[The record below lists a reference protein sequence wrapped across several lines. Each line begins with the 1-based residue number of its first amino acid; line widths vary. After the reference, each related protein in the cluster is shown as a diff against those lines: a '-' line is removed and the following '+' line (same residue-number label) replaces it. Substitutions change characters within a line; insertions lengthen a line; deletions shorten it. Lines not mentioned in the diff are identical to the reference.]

1 MVTRAGKNRRASRRR
16 MVCIAVAEDRRLAEQ
31 YRRLLGKHAIPAEVR
46 MQRDADAFGVALYVR
61 ERNLET
67 AYRLIEAINGPGD
80 GPAEEDWLTERQG
93 TDWGTGDTDA
103 EDDD

>member
-1 MVTRAGKNRRASRRR
+1 

-80 GPAEEDWLTERQG
+80 GPAEEDWLSQSSSSASVS
-93 TDWGTGDTDA
+93 GDTDA